1 MPGVIVQ
8 FMDSPREYAIAPPA
22 SPTAFRQGLK
32 DWARNRSGTH
42 IATVVLIEADA
53 ARNEAIRQLWAG
65 SGNLELLNG
74 QLAHDDGAPSHFTYW
89 IADNADAGL
98 RVATMDK
105 REAERYSPNTVLEE
119 ITLPAVTSMDLD
131 HLIERGDDLTLSF
144 HADPTPIDL
153 VNEFVQRWRPSQLLI
168 AAPSEYLSSYATRA
182 GYRFAGRPWGEAGAT
197 AAFVANN
204 DASAGDRRNAVVV
217 RAGKAIERSRALI
230 PPAHERRAL
239 TRKLGHRLT
248 RSPRRDV
255 LDPSFGAPAAPP
267 SRLEV
272 DTVLQQVAGPVD
284 QTWNIEVDDAQTV
297 QERADRCFNEFGVW
311 PISFSIPP
319 SSIRSPLPADQ
330 RRHLVSPIV
339 PGYPYAFADH
349 DQYLSTYSRSFFAVT
364 HRKAGW
370 DCFRHLE
377 ILAAGSAPLMIDVH
391 QIPEFSMIHFPKD
404 AFAQI
409 LAKAQAGGVPSHTAY
424 LALHGFMMEQL
435 TTKAMA
441 RYILDRAHLTEVGK
455 ILFIDE
461 QHPGVADYLS
471 TLTLIG
477 LKEILGTNCV
487 PLFSPPWIYQDFKE
501 DVSHLYG
508 RGFGTTRVLDPHLR
522 SAEEIEAPPLLEAL
536 EQFDTVVVGSISRNR
551 GLANQLRH
559 AFPPDRTIWIHGED
573 TPPLPEAMRDYRASG
588 AHLFVRSI
596 DASRADN
603 GT

>member
-1 MPGVIVQ
+1 MPGVLVQ
-8 FMDSPREYAIAPPA
+8 LMDSPREYAIAPPESA
-22 SPTAFRQGLK
+22 TPFRQGLR
-32 DWARNRSGTH
+32 DWTRKQASTP
-42 IATVVLIEADA
+42 IATVVVVEADTK
-53 ARNEAIRQLWAG
+53 RNEAIRQLWVG
-65 SGNLELLNG
+65 LDHLELLNG
-74 QLAHDDGAPSHFTYW
+74 QLTHAEGQPSHGTYW

-98 RVATMDK
+98 RVVTKDK
-105 REAERYSPNTVLEE
+105 QEAERYSPNTVVEKLA
-119 ITLPAVTSMDLD
+119 LPATTVMELTP
-131 HLIERGDDLTLSF
+131 LIERGDDLTLSI
-144 HADPTPIDL
+144 HTDTTPMDL
-153 VNEFVQRWRPSQLLI
+153 LDELMRRWRPARLLVTS
-168 AAPSEYLSSYATRA
+168 PSKELSNYATRA

-204 DASAGDRRNAVVV
+204 GVSARDRGNAIVV
-217 RAGKAIERSRALI
+217 RAGQAIERSRALI

-248 RSPRRDV
+248 RSSRRDV
-255 LDPSFGAPAAPP
+255 LDPSFGVPSEPL

-272 DTVLQQVAGPVD
+272 DNVLRRVVGPVD
-284 QTWNIEVDDAQTV
+284 HTWNIEVDEAPTV
-297 QERADRCFNEFGVW
+297 RERADRCFNEFGVW

-319 SSIRSPLPADQ
+319 SSIRSPLPSDQ
-330 RRHLVSPIV
+330 RTHLVSPIV
-339 PGYPYAFADH
+339 PGYPYAFVDH

-377 ILAAGSAPLMIDVH
+377 ILGAGSAPLMIDVH
-391 QIPEFSMIHFPKD
+391 EIPEYSMIHYPKD
-404 AFAQI
+404 ALTQI
-409 LAKAQAGGVPSHTAY
+409 LAKAQAGGVPSHEAY

-441 RYILDRAHLTEVGK
+441 SYMMERAHITEVGK

-477 LKEILGTNCV
+477 LKEIFGTKCV
-487 PLFSPPWIYQDFKE
+487 PLFSPPWIYQDFQA

-508 RGFGTTRVLDPHLR
+508 RGFGTTRVLDPQLR
-522 SAEEIEAPPLLEAL
+522 SIEEVGSPPLLESL
-536 EQFDTVVVGSISRNR
+536 EQFDTIVVGSISRNR
-551 GLANQLRH
+551 GLAHQLRH

-588 AHLFVRSI
+588 AHLFIRSI
-596 DASRADN
+596 DAVGSP
-603 GT
+603 

>member
-1 MPGVIVQ
+1 MPGVLVQ
-8 FMDSPREYAIAPPA
+8 LMDSPREYAISPPA

-32 DWARNRSGTH
+32 DWAANRLGIH
-42 IATVVLIEADA
+42 IGAVVVIEADA

-74 QLAHDDGAPSHFTYW
+74 QLTHASSQPTHHSYW

-105 REAERYSPNTVLEE
+105 REAERYSPNTLLQE
-119 ITLPAVTSMDLD
+119 IALPSVTPVDLD
-131 HLIERGDDLTLSF
+131 PLIQRGDDLILSF
-144 HADPTPIDL
+144 HADATPLALIEEL
-153 VNEFVQRWRPSQLLI
+153 VQLWRPAQLLI
-168 AAPSEYLSSYATRA
+168 AAPSEYLSKYATHA

-204 DASAGDRRNAVVV
+204 DMSAGDRRNAIVV
-217 RAGKAIERSRALI
+217 RAGQVVERSRALI

-255 LDPSFGAPAAPP
+255 LDPSFGARSVPP

-272 DTVLQQVAGPVD
+272 DTVLQQVAEPVD

-297 QERADRCFNEFGVW
+297 HERADRCFTELGVW

-319 SSIRSPLPADQ
+319 SSIRTPLPAHQ
-330 RRHLVSPIV
+330 RTHLVSPIV

-377 ILAAGSAPLMIDVH
+377 ILAAGSAPLMIDVN
-391 QIPEFSMIHFPKD
+391 QIPEFSMIHYPKD
-404 AFAQI
+404 ALAQI
-409 LAKAQAGGVPSHTAY
+409 LEKVQAGGVPSHEAY
-424 LALHGFMMEQL
+424 LALHHFMTEQL
-435 TTKAMA
+435 TTEAMA
-441 RYILDRAHLTEVGK
+441 RYMLDRALLTDADKV
-455 ILFIDE
+455 LFVDE

-477 LKEILGTNCV
+477 LKTIFGTNCV
-487 PLFSPPWIYQDFKE
+487 PLFSPPWIYQDFQE

-508 RGFGTTRVLDPHLR
+508 RGFGTTRVLDPQLR
-522 SAEEIEAPPLLEAL
+522 SAEEVEATSLLEAL
-536 EQFDTVVVGSISRNR
+536 DRFDTVVVGSISRNR
-551 GLANQLRH
+551 GLAYQLRH

-573 TPPLPEAMRDYRASG
+573 TPPLPDAIRDYRVSG
-588 AHLFVRSI
+588 AHLFIRSI
-596 DASRADN
+596 DSVRSL
-603 GT
+603 